1 VNVVLSAIPDVVFIE
16 PRVFPDARGSFRTT
30 FRVDEYAAAG
40 LVHEFKQDNVSVSHR
55 GVLRGLHFQNPN
67 GQAKLVYAL
76 RGSIFDVA
84 VDIRSNSPTFGRAVW
99 TTLSDENRR
108 QILIPAGFAHGFYVE
123 TDDAVVVYKCSELY
137 APASE
142 RTIRWNDPA
151 LAIPWPGSD
160 PIISDRDGAA
170 PLLGELPREFLP

>member
-1 VNVVLSAIPDVVFIE
+1 VNVIPSSIPDVVFIE

-40 LVHEFKQDNVSVSHR
+40 LVKEFKQDNVSVSRR

-84 VDIRSNSPTFGRAVW
+84 VDVRRNSPTFGRAVW
-99 TTLSDENRR
+99 TTLSSENHR

-123 TDDAVVVYKCSELY
+123 TDEAVVAYKCSELY
-137 APASE
+137 APQSE
-142 RTIRWNDPA
+142 RTIQWNDPA
-151 LAIPWPGSD
+151 LEIPWPSAA
-160 PIISDRDGAA
+160 PILSDRDAAA
-170 PLLGELPREFLP
+170 PSLKDFPRDLLP